1 MENRTEDNNTL
12 YFIVGGLVVVA
23 FIFGFIYFNSRAG
36 SDDVSNIAPA
46 AGYTAPVDGNVDT
59 DTDSRTEFNI
69 FDNDG
74 ERELNGSITTD
85 E

>member
-1 MENRTEDNNTL
+1 MEHRTEDNNTL

-36 SDDVSNIAPA
+36 SDDVSKIAPA
-46 AGYTAPVDGNVDT
+46 AGYTAPVDEKT